1 MPLRIVFM
9 GTPEFAVPS
18 LDILL
23 QAGYDVVGVI
33 TAPDR
38 LGGRGGHQLLESAV
52 KKFAREKNLNILQ
65 PRNLKSPE
73 FVEELHKLNA
83 DLQVVVAF
91 RMLPKIVWNM
101 PPLGTM
107 NLHGSLLP
115 AYRGAAPINWAI
127 INGETT
133 TGVTTF
139 MLQHA
144 IDTGDILLQK
154 NLSIGPDET
163 AGELHD
169 RMMHLGADVIL
180 ETVRG
185 IESHSLS
192 GQPQNSE
199 KASHAPKI
207 SHETCR
213 IDFNQPASSVHNFI
227 RGLSPYPTAWTTLD
241 GAQLNVF
248 RSQVKIDSPQDRS
261 PGDIIDSIQ
270 SLDIACKDS
279 IISLVEV
286 QMQGKRRMT
295 AREFLN
301 GYRIQVRSLGQVT

>member
-1 MPLRIVFM
+1 MALRIVFM

-23 QAGYDVVGVI
+23 QTGYEIVGVI
-33 TAPDR
+33 TAPDK
-38 LGGRGGHQLLESAV
+38 LGGRGGKQLLESAV
-52 KKFAREKNLNILQ
+52 KRYAHEKKLNVLQ
-65 PRNLKSPE
+65 PTNLKSPE
-73 FVEELHKLNA
+73 FLETLQKLKA

-91 RMLPKIVWNM
+91 RMLPEVVWSM
-101 PPLGTM
+101 PPFGTM

-127 INGETT
+127 INGETM

-154 NLSIGPDET
+154 SLDISPDET

-169 RMMHLGADVIL
+169 RMMQLGAEVVL
-180 ETVRG
+180 ESVKG
-185 IESHSLS
+185 IEEHTLS
-192 GQPQNSE
+192 GQPQQSDR
-199 KASHAPKI
+199 ASHAPKI
-207 SHETCR
+207 LHETCR
-213 IDFNQPASSVHNFI
+213 INFNQPARAVHNFI
-227 RGLSPYPTAWTTLD
+227 RGLSPFPTAWTTID

-248 RSQVKIDSPQDRS
+248 RTKVNPESHSRPAGEILDHKNT
-261 PGDIIDSIQ
+261 
-270 SLDIACKDS
+270 LDITCKDG
-279 IISLVEV
+279 IVSLLEI
-286 QMQGKRRMT
+286 QMQGKRRMS

-301 GYRIQVRSLGQVT
+301 GYRIQVRAVEQQA